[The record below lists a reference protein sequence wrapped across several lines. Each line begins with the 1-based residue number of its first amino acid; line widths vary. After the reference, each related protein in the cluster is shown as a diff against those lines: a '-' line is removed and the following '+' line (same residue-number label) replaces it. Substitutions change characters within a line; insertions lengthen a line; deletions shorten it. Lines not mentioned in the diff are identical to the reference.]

1 MLRIGSIVALLVA
14 MATPAESRLA
24 CGSSACGDD
33 ALVADVRAAV
43 RDACPCGGAAS
54 AKAHRK
60 CWKPVVKQLVKSRGA
75 SGFPKACRAEVTRAL
90 ANSTCGR
97 KGTVLCRKQTKKK
110 SETCRVT
117 EASKCP
123 APVDTGEF
131 GSCADVCDRTTA
143 EPFPTTTELAAADV
157 AAIDSDEGGVIRFAA
172 APASLAGVDVGSVL
186 VGGIGPKTP
195 AGLLRVVLAV
205 EHDGDAL
212 LLRTAQAPVQLAYKK
227 LHVRFVRSLLATPS
241 TAASTLV
248 PRAAVEATKPFDFT
262 LFDGDG
268 SDVTT
273 NDRIAVDGMIGG
285 GFDFDFA
292 LDVDWGA
299 IDSLPDVVT
308 NCLKALVGILTGDPA
323 SCSIDDLLPEAKVTF
338 VVLPEV
344 KADANVHGAAILS
357 YEKQVDLAS
366 ETLTPIVVGPLV
378 FVPVAD
384 ITAELSGGASG
395 QFSTGVHGSAQFE
408 TSVTVSSRQT
418 DAPKFKQP
426 VLRSTD
432 FGPNDTSVTLHAEA
446 KIGVG
451 SRLSLLLAGVT
462 GPYAEA
468 RAYASIAGDVQ
479 DTPCWSLHTGVDA
492 NLGVRVTSPALPVI
506 GEVVLVDWRAP
517 TVNPLDIELATGVC
531 DAPPDGSTLPPGGG
545 PDAMHL
551 ANPTYVPWSRTF
563 TSPVHTY
570 GVGTGNSSN
579 YVDLQRTIDGHYVHS
594 GWLGK
599 SVVKLD
605 ENGAIVW
612 ARKLQL
618 ADETKVDPLH
628 VRSSTDASLL
638 VVSAPI
644 GAPLLLTHLAQD
656 GPVIDA
662 RAYDPPSEACGI
674 DPKGLASDGAG
685 GAWVTG
691 PCVGGTSHGFLLH
704 AEPDRTSFW
713 LLDQDFLHMKI
724 VEAIGRD
731 AFLAG
736 QGAFEGA
743 LVAARMTPEG
753 TLVYSKRYDACAAA
767 PDAIPSQALVGP
779 QGEVTIAG
787 SGGAEHNGTFVRIL
801 PDGSLGFAT
810 FPGFGFGVG
819 SVFLLDSLA
828 ELPTTGYVAGA
839 THVRFNGLE
848 PDETDSPGL
857 VGLDAAGHIRWAM
870 RYSFGAPGGY
880 VRSGPTAVHL
890 SDDGGVFVT
899 AVLDTGD
906 PADFDAGR
914 IWAFKP
920 FAKDG
925 TIDFVPGTAVALP
938 LGISELDCSMTASDF
953 PIQLTPVDVPTRS
966 VSVVSVPVTL
976 DVAGQTVQ

>member
-1 MLRIGSIVALLVA
+1 MRWLVLTGILLATAADAALRCA
-14 MATPAESRLA
+14 
-24 CGSSACGDD
+24 SSACGDPTVVD
-33 ALVADVRAAV
+33 DLRAAV
-43 RDACPCGGAAS
+43 RDACPCGAATS
-54 AKAHRK
+54 AKRYKK
-60 CWKPVVKQLVKSRGA
+60 CWKPVVKRVVAERGK
-75 SGFPKACRAEVTRAL
+75 GGVPKACRGEVTRAL
-90 ANSTCGR
+90 ASSTCGR
-97 KGTVLCRKQTKKK
+97 KDAVLCRKSTKHGQV
-110 SETCRVT
+110 CRVT
-117 EASKCP
+117 KTSKCA

-131 GSCADVCDRTTA
+131 GSCADTCEQLTA
-143 EPFPTTTELAAADV
+143 DPFPTTTELATADL
-157 AAIDSDEGGVIRFAA
+157 AAIESDEGGVIRFTA
-172 APASLAGVDVGSVL
+172 APASLAGVDVGTVL
-186 VGGIGPKTP
+186 VGGVGPKTP

-212 LLRTAQAPVQLAYKK
+212 VLRTAQAPIQLAYKK
-227 LHVRFVRSLLATPS
+227 LHVRFVRSLLATPPASS
-241 TAASTLV
+241 TVSSPA
-248 PRAAVEATKPFDFT
+248 RAAVEATKPFDFV

-268 SDVTT
+268 SDVTM

-292 LDVDWGA
+292 LDVDWGG

-308 NCLKALVGILTGDPA
+308 NCLKALVSILTGDPQ

-344 KADANVHGAAILS
+344 KADANVHGSAILS

-366 ETLTPIVVGPLV
+366 ETLTPITVGPLV

-418 DAPKFKQP
+418 ETPTFKQP

-451 SRLSLLLAGVT
+451 SRLNLLLFGVT
-462 GPYAEA
+462 GPYGEA
-468 RAYASIAGDVQ
+468 RAYASIAGDVAN
-479 DTPCWSLHTGVDA
+479 TPCWSLHTGIDA
-492 NLGVRVTSPALPVI
+492 NLGVRVTTPALPVI

-517 TVNPLDIELATGVC
+517 TVNPLDLELATGAC
-531 DAPPDGSTLPPGGG
+531 EAPPDGSTLPPGSG
-545 PDAMHL
+545 PDATHL

-570 GVGTGNSSN
+570 GVGPGNSSN
-579 YVDLQRTIDGHYVHS
+579 FVDLQRTIDGNYVHS

-605 ENGAIVW
+605 DNGAVVW

-638 VVSAPI
+638 VVAAPI
-644 GAPLLLTHLAQD
+644 GAPLLLTHLSQD
-656 GPVIDA
+656 GSAIDA
-662 RAYDPPSEACGI
+662 RAYDPPYDACGI

-713 LLDQDFLHMKI
+713 LLDQDFLHVKI

-731 AFLAG
+731 VFLAG

-787 SGGAEHNGTFVRIL
+787 SGGAQHNGTFVRIL

-839 THVRFNGLE
+839 THVRFNGVE
-848 PDETDSPGL
+848 PDETDSTGL

-870 RYSFGAPGGY
+870 RYSFGAPGAY
-880 VRSGPTAVHL
+880 VPSGPTAVHL
-890 SDDGGVFVT
+890 SDDGGVLVT

-906 PADFDAGR
+906 PANFDAGR

-925 TIDFVPGTAVALP
+925 TIDFVPGAAIALP

-953 PIQLTPVDVPTRS
+953 PIQLTPVDVPSRS
-966 VSVVSVPVTL
+966 VSLVSVPVTL
-976 DVAGQTVQ
+976 DVAQQTAQ